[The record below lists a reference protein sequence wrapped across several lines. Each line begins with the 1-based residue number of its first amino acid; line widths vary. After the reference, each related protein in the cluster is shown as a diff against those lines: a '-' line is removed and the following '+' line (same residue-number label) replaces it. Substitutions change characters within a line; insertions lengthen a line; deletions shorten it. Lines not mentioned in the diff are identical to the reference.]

1 MEERGKKLLN
11 FDFRMD
17 IEGVCIQVV
26 QFVPEAK
33 PSFRDS

>member
-17 IEGVCIQVV
+17 MEEFRVQAV
-26 QFVPEAK
+26 QFVSETLIP
-33 PSFRDS
+33 R